1 MTTEITGDHYDMTIK
16 VSGLTP
22 SSPITIL
29 GNRVLV
35 ELEGVNEETK
45 QGEIIIPDEVREKR
59 RTGYATIVAL
69 GDEVK
74 SKAIKTA
81 FRNEQKIFIGNYIG
95 VPMNYNGKSYR
106 ILLVPDIFA
115 VVE

>member
-1 MTTEITGDHYDMTIK
+1 M
-16 VSGLTP
+16 
-22 SSPITIL
+22 
-29 GNRVLV
+29 
-35 ELEGVNEETK
+35 
-45 QGEIIIPDEVREKR
+45 
-59 RTGYATIVAL
+59 
-69 GDEVK
+69 K

-81 FRNEQKIFIGNYIG
+81 FRNEQKIFIGNFIG